1 MTTSINY
8 RLPTSEL
15 VVAGTVI
22 TQTDT
27 LGTKG
32 QQTTQTLAS
41 VEFAIVTSADAL
53 PALTLEPP
61 TGWFKTYK
69 GSFSQL
75 PDGRLSSASS
85 DVTGEVGT
93 VLKSVASIAGTVV
106 AAVALAEAAEPRDD
120 LDIASITDAYKGTY
134 PDSSKLLNGLR
145 KARARV
151 HAALVEKLCSDNP
164 DPDNVRRLRTQL
176 SQLDEQLIPA
186 VAHFRT
192 WRKSRVKTVEERFEF
207 RQGVGSLPTD
217 APKAFTEQKK
227 GGVPQDLE
235 SLWNP
240 HGYGVQARWI
250 DYAEG
255 KRTDE
260 TKAVSSDTD
269 TVHTRRPQ
277 RLELVL
283 YRHVDGQ
290 ALPTAR
296 SRHLVAD
303 NASEVVDYKL
313 EKSWFGRRSLALTFD
328 ANGFVTTVAN
338 EGNSAAANALTALAG
353 LPEGFAGGVEGA
365 TKAYNSVQ
373 AAGRATIE
381 AEATRL
387 KADVARREQRLLAA
401 GLDATAADVVELKRL
416 EQLQSIL
423 ELQTKIQG
431 TDPRLVTD
439 LASRAGGDL
448 AWYQIPVATPAE
460 PPALRVI
467 LSGDGAQR
475 GDVDEGHR
483 QPPPAL
489 G

>member
-1 MTTSINY
+1 
-8 RLPTSEL
+8 
-15 VVAGTVI
+15 
-22 TQTDT
+22 
-27 LGTKG
+27 
-32 QQTTQTLAS
+32 
-41 VEFAIVTSADAL
+41 
-53 PALTLEPP
+53 
-61 TGWFKTYK
+61 
-69 GSFSQL
+69 
-75 PDGRLSSASS
+75 
-85 DVTGEVGT
+85 
-93 VLKSVASIAGTVV
+93 
-106 AAVALAEAAEPRDD
+106 
-120 LDIASITDAYKGTY
+120 
-134 PDSSKLLNGLR
+134 
-145 KARARV
+145 
-151 HAALVEKLCSDNP
+151 
-164 DPDNVRRLRTQL
+164 
-176 SQLDEQLIPA
+176 
-186 VAHFRT
+186 
-192 WRKSRVKTVEERFEF
+192 
-207 RQGVGSLPTD
+207 
-217 APKAFTEQKK
+217 
-227 GGVPQDLE
+227 
-235 SLWNP
+235 
-240 HGYGVQARWI
+240 
-250 DYAEG
+250 
-255 KRTDE
+255 
-260 TKAVSSDTD
+260 
-269 TVHTRRPQ
+269 
-277 RLELVL
+277 
-283 YRHVDGQ
+283 
-290 ALPTAR
+290 
-296 SRHLVAD
+296 
-303 NASEVVDYKL
+303 
-313 EKSWFGRRSLALTFD
+313 LTFD